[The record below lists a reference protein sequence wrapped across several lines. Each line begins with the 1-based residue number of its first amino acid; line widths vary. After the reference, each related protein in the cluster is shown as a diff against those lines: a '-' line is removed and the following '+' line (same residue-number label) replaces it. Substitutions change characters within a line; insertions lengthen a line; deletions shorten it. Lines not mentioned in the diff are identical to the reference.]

1 MNMDCPLKDTVTS
14 SCRAFLL
21 LLGLLLAVSPPAL
34 AQDSSQAKE
43 SEKSAQADK
52 PAKADKE
59 KEKKDADDEFTNLKI
74 EVVAGE
80 KNAPVAQASVYVKY
94 MESRALRR
102 DKKVELN
109 LKTNVEGVTRLPDA
123 PRGKVL
129 IQVIAPGWKTFG
141 QWYDLDQA
149 EQTIKIQLQKPPRWY

>member
-1 MNMDCPLKDTVTS
+1 MKNCLLNPQLKTLPGT
-14 SCRAFLL
+14 LL
-21 LLGLLLAVSPPAL
+21 ILLAFVLLAAPHAPA
-34 AQDSSQAKE
+34 QNPDKG
-43 SEKSAQADK
+43 SEKAAQADK
-52 PAKADKE
+52 ADKSDKDGK
-59 KEKKDADDEFTNLKI
+59 KESDSGITNLKI

-94 MESRALRR
+94 MESRAMRR